1 MKQKKIDKDLE
12 KENLRLQ
19 IIIEKQKAQIV
30 SLRNYKK
37 ASMSKR
43 ATDAAKRWERVNY
56 DG

>member
-1 MKQKKIDKDLE
+1 LKQKKIDKDLE